1 MNLSKAPEQGIMY
14 ALYTDRV
21 EYRPYKKEE
30 LSKDDL
36 QKHFWNCICLTTQQ
50 STESYGQNMV
60 K

>member
-1 MNLSKAPEQGIMY
+1 MNLSKAPKQGMMY

-36 QKHFWNCICLTTQQ
+36 QKQLLELHLFDDT
-50 STESYGQNMV
+50 TESYGQNMV

>member
-21 EYRPYKKEE
+21 EYRPKKKKNYPKMIYR
-30 LSKDDL
+30 SN
-36 QKHFWNCICLTTQQ
+36 FWNCICLTTQQ

>member
-36 QKHFWNCICLTTQQ
+36 QKQLLELHLFDDTT
-50 STESYGQNMV
+50 E
-60 K
+60 